1 VFINPR
7 VVAQST
13 PTRFVLVGEQQ
24 APAIPSRA
32 ARAAQAAPTGATA
45 RVRPPRTG
53 LTVKLSVLAAVF
65 LLLLGLGS
73 GAADVEAAKK
83 ARPAASGAGT
93 SLVNGVDLPFAF
105 EAAGKPR
112 NARGRAQFDLP
123 GLGTLSGAVTCL
135 NVDGNR
141 ATLSGTLD
149 QPVDGYYTHFALVV
163 EDNGPAQ
170 QSSADTYWPFISHAP
185 IPCQHYLEAP
195 PRAPI
200 TSGDI
205 QVR

>member
-1 VFINPR
+1 VSTNPR
-7 VVAQST
+7 VVDQPT

-32 ARAAQAAPTGATA
+32 ALAAQSSPTGATA
-45 RVRPPRTG
+45 QVRPIRKET
-53 LTVKLSVLAAVF
+53 TMKLVLLAAV
-65 LLLLGLGS
+65 LMLLGLGS
-73 GAADVEAAKK
+73 GAADVDAARK

-163 EDNGPAQ
+163 EDNGPNRQ
-170 QSSADTYWPFISHAP
+170 PSADTYWPFISNAP

-195 PRAPI
+195 SRAPI

-205 QVR
+205 LVK